1 MQIFLRGIPRP
12 PYEGVVHVNFSVP
25 KKSPTPYNKKYSY
38 ETLCRPFRLVPKR
51 ANEQGKDIHPWVRV
65 HQSRKIPRLD
75 SLPREISI
83 TEHNNKVISSL
94 LSDLLNCCSGGLHCV
109 ITGPAVLRLGN
120 HCLWRREKRWQ
131 PLASFPGPITHTANR

>member
-1 MQIFLRGIPRP
+1 MSISLFQ
-12 PYEGVVHVNFSVP
+12 

-83 TEHNNKVISSL
+83 TEHNNKVIISSL

-131 PLASFPGPITHTANR
+131 PLASFPGLPP